1 MKHTNRKGEV
11 YYLYDNGL
19 TKAGNKKYTFS
30 KNNASGKP
38 PVESI
43 PEGYHIY
50 ESPNGQVFLRK
61 NSSVLITE
69 IEAKLAKN
77 KAKKIL
83 NRISYIVDISKNI
96 ISIYT
101 ADTESTTLENEMENM
116 GIPIFQREKYSE
128 YRLKNRYYSADVR
141 FKLSKKSG
149 RLYQTERFC
158 YRGSV
163 DDWIEIGDPGP
174 LSDLLEKYLPHVGK
188 ESIFELI

>member
-19 TKAGNKKYTFS
+19 TKAGSKKYTFS
-30 KNNASGKP
+30 KNNASDKP

-61 NSSVLITE
+61 NSSVFITE

-83 NRISYIVDISKNI
+83 SRISHIVDISKNI

-101 ADTESTTLENEMENM
+101 ADTEFTA
-116 GIPIFQREKYSE
+116 FQREKYSE
-128 YRLKNRYYSADVR
+128 YRLKNRHYSTDVR

-149 RLYQTERFC
+149 RSYQTERFC

-163 DDWIEIGDPGP
+163 NDWIEIGDKGP